1 MCECSGEEGK
11 EEKGASQN
19 QMKPAVPESSKLLQ
33 VNGMSVERW
42 F

>member
-1 MCECSGEEGK
+1 MCDCSGETGK
-11 EEKGASQN
+11 EEKGSSQT
-19 QMKPAVPESSKLLQ
+19 QMKPAVLESSKLLQ